1 MLKLTRFRQP
11 VTWLSMKLITQLTNQ
26 LFNKDIKRYFYR
38 NTEEQIYPSD
48 IASILNS
55 IPLDNAIST
64 FSTFALPKK
73 LRIFPFLE
81 RFNQKD
87 FFHSLP
93 AGQKS
98 ILLNSLVSTDRISF
112 LSSLK
117 DLEFTTVAKFLNEKN
132 FKESERLLTYPKDS
146 VLRLINTDFITLNSS
161 MSIEEAIRYLQEHQ
175 PDNENANVVYV
186 VDERGKLVDDMPIRK
201 LILYPDSRQLHEI
214 MDYNCIALGVND
226 TTGDAADT
234 FKKYDRVS
242 LPVVGPDGAIIG
254 IVTVDDV
261 MDATEEEDT
270 RDMQMFGG
278 MESLEF
284 PYVKTPLLQLVQ
296 KRAGWLVIL
305 FLSEMLTATAM
316 GYFEGEIAKAV
327 VLALFVPLV
336 ISSGGNSGS
345 QAATLIIR
353 AMAVRE
359 LTVRDWW
366 YVMRREIQSG
376 ILLGL
381 TLGLLGFARIS
392 IWQYLGWYNYGEHW
406 LLMALTVLF
415 SLIGIVLW
423 GTFSGSMIPIIL
435 KRVKLDPATSS
446 APFVAT
452 LVDVTGLVIYFSI
465 AAVILRGTLL

>member
-1 MLKLTRFRQP
+1 
-11 VTWLSMKLITQLTNQ
+11 MKLITQFTNQ
-26 LFNKDIKRYFYR
+26 LFSGDIKKYFSR
-38 NTEEQIYPSD
+38 STEEQIYPSD
-48 IASILNS
+48 VASILNT
-55 IPLDNAIST
+55 IPLENALAT
-64 FSTFALPKK
+64 FTSFSLARKA
-73 LRIFPFLE
+73 RIFPFIE

-87 FFHSLP
+87 FFSCLP
-93 AGQKS
+93 EEQRS
-98 ILLNSLVSTDRISF
+98 ILLNNLVSTDRVSF

-117 DLEFTTVAKFLNEKN
+117 DPDFSAVARYLNEKN
-132 FKESERLLTYPKDS
+132 RREAENLLTYPKDS
-146 VLRLINTDFITLNSS
+146 VLRLVNTDFITLKSN
-161 MSIEEAIRYLQEHQ
+161 MSIEEAIRYLQENQ

-201 LILYPDSRQLHEI
+201 LILYPESRHLYEI
-214 MDYNCIALGVND
+214 MDYNCITLGLND
-226 TTGDAADT
+226 TTEDAAVT

-242 LPVVGPDGAIIG
+242 LPVVGPDGILMG
-254 IVTVDDV
+254 VVTVDDV
-261 MDATEEEDT
+261 MDASEEEDT

-316 GYFEGEIAKAV
+316 GYFEAEIAKAV

-366 YVMRREIQSG
+366 YVMRREVQSG
-376 ILLGL
+376 LLLGL
-381 TLGLLGFARIS
+381 TLGILGAIRIS
-392 IWQYLGWYNYGEHW
+392 LWQYLGWYNYGEHW
-406 LLMALTVLF
+406 LLLAVTILF
-415 SLIGIVLW
+415 SLVGIVLW

-435 KRVKLDPATSS
+435 KKVKLDPATSS

-452 LVDVTGLVIYFSI
+452 LVDVTGLVIYFTI
-465 AAVILRGTLL
+465 AAFILRGTLL

>member
-1 MLKLTRFRQP
+1 
-11 VTWLSMKLITQLTNQ
+11 MKIITQFTSQ
-26 LFNKDIKRYFYR
+26 LFSGDIKKYFSR
-38 NTEEQIYPSD
+38 SAEDQIYPSD
-48 IASILNS
+48 IAAILNT
-55 IPLDNAIST
+55 IPLESAVA
-64 FSTFALPKK
+64 TFATFNLPKK
-73 LRIFPFLE
+73 VRIFPFLE
-81 RFNQKD
+81 RYNQKD
-87 FFHSLP
+87 FFNSLSEE
-93 AGQKS
+93 QRS
-98 ILLNSLVSTDRISF
+98 VLLNSLVSTDRISF
-112 LSSLK
+112 LSSLR
-117 DLEFTTVAKFLNEKN
+117 DVDFTTATKYLNEKN
-132 FKESERLLTYPKDS
+132 KRESEKLLTYPKDS
-146 VLRLINTDFITLNSS
+146 VLRLINTDFITLRSN
-161 MSIEEAIRYLQEHQ
+161 MSIEEAIRYLQDNQ

-201 LILYPDSRQLHEI
+201 LILYPESKHLNEI
-214 MDYNCIALGVND
+214 MDYNCITLGVND
-226 TTGDAADT
+226 TTEDAAVT

-242 LPVVGPDGAIIG
+242 LPVVGADGVIIG
-254 IVTVDDV
+254 VVTVDDV
-261 MDATEEEDT
+261 MDASEEEDT

-316 GYFEGEIAKAV
+316 GYFEGEISKAV

-376 ILLGL
+376 LLLGL
-381 TLGLLGFARIS
+381 TLGFLGFVRITL
-392 IWQYLGWYNYGEHW
+392 WQHLGWYNYGEHW
-406 LLMALTVLF
+406 LLMATTILF